1 MGKITSDKNIPFGT
15 QPYSFNHPNI
25 PCFTKLDVQEA
36 FRKKIHMI
44 CDKRRTS
51 NQNIEILKI
60 LAPLTLNHNAPNK
73 YGWTSIRFYDILFKM
88 TKYPSMMDNPDVQN
102 KIEKPPWTGAW
113 TIDNPNIP
121 NIDKKGRR
129 DIQ

>member
-1 MGKITSDKNIPFGT
+1 MGKNIPFGT

-73 YGWTSIRFYDILFKM
+73 YGWTSTRFYDILFKM
-88 TKYPSMMDNPDVQN
+88 
-102 KIEKPPWTGAW
+102 
-113 TIDNPNIP
+113 
-121 NIDKKGRR
+121 R
-129 DIQ
+129 